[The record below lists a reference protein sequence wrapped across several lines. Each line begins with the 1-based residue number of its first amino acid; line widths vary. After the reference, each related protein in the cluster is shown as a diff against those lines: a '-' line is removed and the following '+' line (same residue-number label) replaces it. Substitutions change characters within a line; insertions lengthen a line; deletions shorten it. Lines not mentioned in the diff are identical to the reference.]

1 MRQLST
7 LVCICLCFGVWI
19 APATA
24 QTVPFCGVNDQV
36 LPDSVI
42 RLMARLPQ
50 LRAGQQARR
59 AAGEQRVCRIAV
71 EIDSDTYL
79 AYAKDT
85 NQIRSYVLA
94 QIGQVST
101 IFEREINTRLTV
113 VSIHIWKDTE
123 PDPYRGETNPATLF
137 SRLQTVWPQLPT
149 RITSDKR
156 VYLLTKQTSTT
167 VLGVGGG
174 DYVVSR
180 LDIPTIAHELGH
192 AFDSPHTH
200 NCAWPG
206 GPIDYCSNI
215 EGSCY
220 TESLEN
226 VRGTLMSYCEIRQQS
241 FHPLCQTLM
250 TNYAITNLP
259 VLNTPAQAPLLPAQ
273 LTLTNTPF
281 LYWDGQPTANRYD
294 IDVSQTADFA
304 RKQISDTTAQNG
316 YSLPQLVPG
325 QAYFVRVRSVN
336 RLGASDWS
344 GVCQLQLAGSTAD
357 VPVLLSPT
365 NDQTMVPY
373 SDNKRF
379 TVRPVAGA
387 VAYQLQLAQDNDL
400 AFATPLA
407 TTTGSTPALS
417 LTDYNSG
424 ALRWRVRA
432 LFSNRTGPW
441 STPGRFFGN
450 PPSYRFFRSVD
461 EVAPLTFPY
470 LYVPAIQ
477 SATVRVVVSTDPQF
491 TKPIYAKTF
500 RDATLYTD
508 ILQNLTPFTTY
519 YVRTEEINNRYDYP
533 AGTLAGTTSSFRTG
547 DESISSAWTFIN
559 GGTRADWSQGFLF
572 GSPKAGNG
580 AMWAINDNGLAR
592 LAEDSIRTFSRQSTR
607 GKIGTQR
614 ARISTDDDGAI
625 WLMNQISANVFKNK
639 IPVPYFQLGKLDEAT
654 GTLSNRVTFTYSG
667 TDGLM
672 GFDARQRL
680 FFTGYGVY
688 RLSGDSLTTLYKL
701 PAGASLTRW
710 ATRAGLLWLIQ
721 ADYANTAVPTSLIRI
736 NTTTGVT
743 TLFNM
748 TNTPALDKYLNLLV
762 VDGHG
767 TVWVSHSGGTTA
779 TAPLVRFDG
788 QTWTSFPRSST
799 MPVSSPIDMTVDA
812 ADNLL
817 VNDYSTP
824 YTIYRYDGT
833 AWRQVTKV
841 TPGALQSIN
850 VDSRGAI
857 WLSGQFQLTRF
868 NPCSDLKAPMLTVD
882 KPTVE
887 AGEIITLQAAG
898 CQDVLWSWAAGA
910 DTVSNRLIRYS
921 NLHAIKP
928 DANTI
933 YQASCYRDGCV
944 GKAASLGVTVLPVL
958 ALTASSPRSYCPG
971 DSVGLYLTQQ
981 GQFAAGNQI
990 SLKLTGQAQLIDL
1003 TTRQNG
1009 TILTTTL
1016 PASLAAGTYKLFAQS
1031 TQPVVRTRDSLQVTL
1046 VALPTAEFSTDKRSF
1061 PVGDSSRV
1069 SVNLTGAAPW
1079 SVLDA
1084 ANRPL
1089 TIQTSPYTFYVKAT
1103 QPANFTLTLKD
1114 LRDANCAR
1122 GIVKNELTISSL
1134 VLADEP
1140 VASSHMTVFPNP
1152 VARQVAIDSDV
1163 PIAELSLRDMQGREV
1178 AHQSVTGRHTR
1189 FDWSLPDLP
1198 VGQYTLLVMTTD
1210 GNRTHWKLIRH

>member
-19 APATA
+19 ATATA
-24 QTVPFCGVNDQV
+24 QTVPFCGVDDRV

-71 EIDSDTYL
+71 DIDSDTYL

-101 IFEREINTRLTV
+101 IFEREINTKLTV

-123 PDPYRGETNPATLF
+123 PDPYRGETNPLTLF
-137 SRLQTVWPQLPT
+137 NRIQTAWPQLPN
-149 RITSDKR
+149 RIALDKR
-156 VYLLTKQTSTT
+156 VYLLTKQTSTA

-174 DYVVSR
+174 GYVVAR
-180 LDIPTIAHELGH
+180 LDIPVLAHELGH

-206 GPIDYCSNI
+206 GPIDYCSDI
-215 EGSCY
+215 EGGCY
-220 TESLEN
+220 TGSLEYA
-226 VRGTLMSYCEIRQQS
+226 RGTLMSYCEIRQQS
-241 FHPLCQTLM
+241 FHPFCQTLM

-281 LYWDGQPTANRYD
+281 LYWDGQPTASRYD
-294 IDVSQTADFA
+294 IEVSQTADFA
-304 RKQISDTTAQNG
+304 RKQLSDTTATNG
-316 YSLPQLVPG
+316 YSLTQLVPG
-325 QAYFVRVRSVN
+325 QPYFIRVRSVN

-373 SDNKRF
+373 SDNKLF

-387 VAYQLQLAQDNDL
+387 VSYQFQLTFDNDL
-400 AFATPLA
+400 AFATPL
-407 TTTGSTPALS
+407 TTTMVTTPTLS

-424 ALRWRVRA
+424 AFRWRVRA

-441 STPGRFFGN
+441 STPNRFFCN
-450 PPSYRFFRSVD
+450 PPNYRFNRPFD

-470 LYVPAIQ
+470 LYLPAIQ
-477 SATVRVVVSTDPQF
+477 SAVVRVVVSTDPQF
-491 TKPIYAKTF
+491 TKPVYSKTF
-500 RDATLYTD
+500 RDATQYTD
-508 ILQNLTPFTTY
+508 ILQDLTPFTTY
-519 YVRTEEINNRYDYP
+519 YVRSEEINTRPDYP
-533 AGTLAGTTSSFRTG
+533 AGTLAGITSSFRTG
-547 DESISSAWTFIN
+547 DEAISSAWTFIN
-559 GGTRADWSQGFLF
+559 GGTRPDLPQGYVF
-572 GSPKAGNG
+572 GSSKAGNG

-607 GKIGTQR
+607 GKIGNQR
-614 ARISTDDDGAI
+614 AVISTDDDGAI
-625 WLMNQISANVFKNK
+625 WLMNRISANVFKNG
-639 IPVPYFQLGKLDEAT
+639 IPVPYFQMGKLDEAT
-654 GTLSNRVTFTYSG
+654 GTLTNRVTFTYSG
-667 TDGLM
+667 ADGLS

-680 FFTGYGVY
+680 VFTSYAVY
-688 RLSGDSLTTLYKL
+688 RVSGDSLTTLYKL
-701 PAGASLTRW
+701 PVGAALTRW

-721 ADYANTAVPTSLIRI
+721 ANYANTAVPTSLVRI
-736 NTTTGVT
+736 NTATGAT

-748 TNTPALDKYLNLLV
+748 TNTPSLDKYLNLLV
-762 VDGHG
+762 VDRRG
-767 TVWVSHSGGTTA
+767 TVWVSHSGGTAT

-788 QTWTSFPRSST
+788 QTWTSFLRSST
-799 MPVSSPIDMTVDA
+799 MPISSPIDMTVDA

-817 VNDYSTP
+817 VNDYGTP

-857 WLSGQFQLTRF
+857 WLSGQFQLARF
-868 NPCSDLKAPMLTVD
+868 NPCSDLKAPTLTVD

-887 AGEIITLQAAG
+887 AGGIITLQAAG

-921 NLHAIKP
+921 NLHAIKSE
-928 DANTI
+928 ANTV

-944 GKAASLGVTVLPVL
+944 GKAASLSVTVVPVL
-958 ALTASSPRSYCPG
+958 ALTASAQRSYCPG
-971 DSVGLYLTQQ
+971 DSVGVSITQQ
-981 GQFAAGNQI
+981 GQFATGNQFT
-990 SLKLTGQAQLIDL
+990 LRLRNQAQTTTL
-1003 TTRQNG
+1003 TTRQQG
-1009 TILTTTL
+1009 QLLTTTL
-1016 PASLAAGTYKLFAQS
+1016 PADLTPGSYVLYAQS
-1031 TQPVVRTRDSLQVTL
+1031 TQPVVRTRDSVQVTL
-1046 VALPTAEFSTDKRSF
+1046 APLPTAELSTNKQLF

-1069 SVNLTGAAPW
+1069 TVSLTGTPPW
-1079 SVLDA
+1079 QLLDA
-1084 ANRPL
+1084 VNRPV
-1089 TIQTSPYTFYVKAT
+1089 TVSTSPYTFYIRAT
-1103 QPANFTLTLKD
+1103 QPANFTVALND
-1114 LRDANCAR
+1114 LRDANCKR
-1122 GIVKNELTISSL
+1122 GIIKNNLVVSSL
-1134 VLADEP
+1134 ILADEP
-1140 VASSHMTVFPNP
+1140 AASSQIAVFPNP
-1152 VARQVAIDSDV
+1152 VARQVIVDAAI

-1178 AHQSVTGRHTR
+1178 ARQSVTGRHTR
-1189 FDWSLPDLP
+1189 FDWALPDLP
-1198 VGQYTLLVMTTD
+1198 VGQYTLLVLTTD
-1210 GNRTHWKLIRH
+1210 GNRSHWKIIRH